1 MKIANLLNI
10 DNAMTTRDGQVVQ
23 PSIASAIFG
32 WKPTGG
38 GRQAAIIVS
47 KLATNRAR
55 MIRLIGPE
63 SEYGQARQSIIQEH
77 TKKDESGKPM
87 LAPDNK
93 PVFLGETPEDQ
104 QKTEA
109 LVMAAIGELVRKE
122 VEDKFEQ
129 IDLGALFDLGC
140 SLTPEQVDALSFM
153 LDTSSLAEP
162 EANV

>member
-63 SEYGQARQSIIQEH
+63 SEYGQARKEIIEAH
-77 TKKDESGKPM
+77 TKKDDAGQPVVM
-87 LAPDNK
+87 PDGK
-93 PVFLGETPEDQ
+93 PVFNGETPADEA
-104 QKTEA
+104 KTEA
-109 LVMAAIGELVRKE
+109 LVKAAIGELVLKE

-129 IDLGALFDLGC
+129 IDLGTLFDLGC

-162 EANV
+162 APNA

>member
-10 DNAMTTRDGQVVQ
+10 DNAVTTRDGQVVT

-55 MIRLIGPE
+55 MVRLIGPD
-63 SEYGQARQSIIQEH
+63 SEFQQARKEIVESH
-77 TKKDESGKPM
+77 TMK
-87 LAPDNK
+87 
-93 PVFLGETPEDQ
+93 GEDGRPIVMPNNEPEWFGGTPEEQ
-104 QKTEA
+104 LKTKA
-109 LVMAAIGELVRKE
+109 LVADAVGELVKKE
-122 VEDKFEQ
+122 IDVKFEQ
-129 IDLGALFDLGC
+129 IDLGVLFDLGC

-153 LDTSSLAEP
+153 LDTSSLENQ
-162 EANV
+162 EA